1 MLPDTLRMDAW
12 WLSDDFTLVNAPSDG
27 RGGGSQ
33 KPIKPKKTLLK
44 LLLATLCL
52 IGLADQL
59 IYGHEL
65 GLGLAIFAVIL
76 SITAIIFRRSQTRNT
91 KHELIAIGVIFIGLL
106 PMLEYVQALSMM
118 FFVLG
123 CAGFVTVL
131 NGGDTIFLARFVHS
145 CKFWLLRFACDIPK
159 IRAEIIQA
167 DTSGFDWKRFLAE
180 LILPVCVGLIFIL
193 LFMSANPVLEAFS
206 KHLNPLKLLSDLSLP
221 HVMFWVLI
229 LVLIWPFMRFVS
241 PPRTCIKPILDDAV
255 RHKARVFFTQAS
267 VHKTLIVS
275 NFLFLIQGTTDIG
288 YLFAGADLPD
298 GMTYAH
304 YVHRGAYPLLATA
317 LLAGAMTV
325 AFSGFARTDK
335 LIRYLTIFWMVQTL
349 ALLGSSVFRLALYI
363 DAYGLTLLRIWAA
376 IWMGLVLVGIG
387 LVILQI
393 LQAKPISWLIKCNMA
408 LAAITLYFCCF
419 FNFTHFV
426 ASYNFA
432 HLDAQKATR
441 YACELGDGA
450 ALAYFQAY
458 GFSKPAR
465 CFPSPLYKSDK
476 TDWRTW
482 SFRKAHVAS
491 ELISVAKIE
500 NERLPKAN
508 DWRYDTVEDY

>member
-12 WLSDDFTLVNAPSDG
+12 WLSDDFTLVKAPSGG
-27 RGGGSQ
+27 RGGGSSNPL
-33 KPIKPKKTLLK
+33 KSKKTLLK
-44 LLLATLCL
+44 FLLATLCL
-52 IGLADQL
+52 IGFADQL

-65 GLGLAIFAVIL
+65 GLGLIVFTVFL
-76 SITAIIFRRSQTRNT
+76 SIMAIILRRSQANNA
-91 KHELIAIGVIFIGLL
+91 KHELSAIGVMFIGLL
-106 PMLEYVQALSMM
+106 PTIEYVQALSMM
-118 FFVLG
+118 FFILG
-123 CAGFVTVL
+123 CLGFVTIL
-131 NGGDTIFLARFVHS
+131 NGGTARFTTQIMHT

-159 IRAEIIQA
+159 LRTEITQVDIP
-167 DTSGFDWKRFLAE
+167 GFDWKRFLAE

-193 LFMSANPVLEAFS
+193 LFTSANPVLEAFT
-206 KHLNPLKLLSDLSLP
+206 KHLNPLKLLNDLSVP
-221 HVMFWVLI
+221 HVLFWVLV

-241 PPRTCIKPILDDAV
+241 PPTPRTKPILDDAV
-255 RHKARVFFTQAS
+255 LHKTRVFFTQAS
-267 VHKTLIVS
+267 VRKTLIVS
-275 NFLFLIQGTTDIG
+275 NFLFLIQGSTDIG

-317 LLAGAMTV
+317 LLAGTMTV
-325 AFSGFARTDK
+325 AFSGFARSDK

-393 LQAKPISWLIKCNMA
+393 LQAKPISWLVKCNMA
-408 LAAITLYFCCF
+408 LAAVTLYVCCF

-432 HLDAQKATR
+432 HLDTKKATQ

-450 ALAYFQAY
+450 ALAYFQTY
-458 GFSKPAR
+458 GLSKPTR
-465 CFPSPLYKSDK
+465 CFQSPLYKSDK
-476 TDWRTW
+476 ADWRTW
-482 SFRKAHVAS
+482 SFRKSHVAS
-491 ELISVAKIE
+491 KLISVVQIE

-508 DWRYDTVEDY
+508 DWRYGYFEDY